1 MGSENEEELELQDPY
16 DDVDVTDDEDSPSN
30 DAEENRDAANSNEF
44 DDGYWELR
52 DGSWEI

>member
-1 MGSENEEELELQDPY
+1 MGSKNEEWEELQDPY

-44 DDGYWELR
+44 DDGY
-52 DGSWEI
+52 